1 MGAYARACGEDLA
14 KLRAIDMSERETH
27 DHGGCFRG
35 CCACA
40 GFDMTRRSFMA
51 GAGAMALSGALY
63 GAAEEAPGRARP
75 TPTPRKPLRM
85 QPVLVYKIAQRRKA
99 TSWRTWSGL
108 ITEAHAEEE
117 RNRIRAELQA
127 MAAKSDFPLDV
138 LPLVSVRNPEEA
150 KQVAAADHDGV
161 ILYHAT
167 DTGNPYGGIS
177 TLMALLDANKLNV
190 EFTRHRSGPAYRGYI
205 FTHPQLLRQRTDAF
219 QKPGNMSVDDVVVD
233 DYDELLWRLRALSG
247 LKEIRNQRIVC
258 IGGPA
263 GWGAQGR
270 EAPARA
276 RQRWGLEYITVPH
289 QELGARIQA
298 AMAKPQRVDRCRAE
312 ARAYLEAP
320 GVTLLPLQEELTT
333 AELLAGKGR
342 EATLDQ
348 MRGFVERAFVLTEI
362 FWDLLEEHKTNAIT
376 VAECMTAILPI
387 TQTTACLALTL
398 LNDSGYLAFCESDF
412 VAIPTGLL
420 LHGISGKPVFFC
432 NPTFPHRNVMTFAHC
447 AAPRKMDGKN
457 LEPVFIRTHFE
468 SDYGAAPRVAMRRS
482 QELTAISSNFAHTR
496 WVGFRG
502 RILDHPKL
510 DVCTTQLDVAI
521 EGDGTRLAQEMGG
534 FHWMLCYGDYL
545 RETGYAVKKSGIEWL
560 NVSEK
565 TA

>member
-1 MGAYARACGEDLA
+1 
-14 KLRAIDMSERETH
+14 MSEQEHRG
-27 DHGGCFRG
+27 HGCCSRG
-35 CCACA
+35 CGALWA
-40 GFDMTRRSFMA
+40 ADMTRRSFMV
-51 GAGAMALSGALY
+51 GAGALALGGAL
-63 GAAEEAPGRARP
+63 GSAADSARGLARSNP
-75 TPTPRKPLRM
+75 PPPKPLRM
-85 QPVLVYKIAQRRKA
+85 QPVLVYKIAQRREA

-108 ITEAHAEEE
+108 ITEAHADEE

-138 LPLVSVRNPEEA
+138 LPLVSVRNPDEA
-150 KQVAAADHDGV
+150 RQVAAADHDGV

-219 QKPGNMSVDDVVVD
+219 QKPGNLDVQDVVVD
-233 DYDELLWRLRALSG
+233 EYDELLWRLRALNG
-247 LKEIRNQRIVC
+247 LKRIRNRRIVC

-263 GWGAQGR
+263 GWGAAGR
-270 EAPARA
+270 EAPALA
-276 RQRWGLEYITVPH
+276 RQRWGLEYLTVPH

-298 AMAKPQRVDRCRAE
+298 AMAQPQRVDRCRTE
-312 ARAYLEAP
+312 ARTYLEAP

-342 EATLDQ
+342 AATLDA
-348 MRGFVERAFVLTEI
+348 MRGFVERAFVLAEV
-362 FWDLLEEHKTNAIT
+362 FLDLMEEHKTSAIT

-387 TQTTACLALTL
+387 AQTTACLALTL

-420 LHGISGKPVFFC
+420 LHGISGRPVFFC

-468 SDYGAAPRVAMRRS
+468 SDFGAAPRVAMRRG
-482 QELTAISSNFAHTR
+482 QELTAIASNFAHTR

-502 RILDHPKL
+502 RILDHPTL

-521 EGDGTRLAQEMGG
+521 EGDGARLAREMGG
-534 FHWMLCYGDYL
+534 FHWMLGYGDYL
-545 RETGYAVKKSGIEWL
+545 RETGYALKKAGIEWL

>member
-1 MGAYARACGEDLA
+1 V
-14 KLRAIDMSERETH
+14 SEQESC
-27 DHGGCFRG
+27 DHG
-35 CCACA
+35 CCSL
-40 GFDMTRRSFMA
+40 GRWSHRLTDITRRSFMA
-51 GAGAMALSGALY
+51 CTGAVALGGAMGL
-63 GAAEEAPGRARP
+63 AAETSHVPARSNP
-75 TPTPRKPLRM
+75 SLRKPLRM
-85 QPVLVYKIAQRRKA
+85 QPVLVYKIAQRRQA
-99 TSWRTWSGL
+99 MSWRTWSGL
-108 ITEAHAEEE
+108 ITEAHADEE

-127 MAAKSDFPLDV
+127 LAAKSDFPLEV

-167 DTGNPYGGIS
+167 DTGTPYGGIS
-177 TLMALLDANKLNV
+177 TLMALLDSNKLNV

-205 FTHPQLLRQRTDAF
+205 FSHPQLLRQRTDEF
-219 QKPGNMSVDDVVVD
+219 QKPGNLSVEDVVVD
-233 DYDELLWRLRALSG
+233 EYDELLWRLRALSG
-247 LKEIRNQRIVC
+247 VKEIRNKRIVC

-263 GWGAQGR
+263 GWGAAGR

-276 RQRWGLEYITVPH
+276 RQQWGLEYITVSH

-298 AMAKPQRVDRCRAE
+298 AMAQTQRVQRCRSE
-312 ARAYLEAP
+312 ARAYLETP

-342 EATLDQ
+342 EATLDA
-348 MRGFVERAFVLTEI
+348 MRGFVERAFVLTEV
-362 FWDLLEEHKTNAIT
+362 FLDLLEEHKTNAIT

-387 TQTTACLALTL
+387 AQTTACLTLTL

-412 VAIPTGLL
+412 VAIPAGLL
-420 LHGISGKPVFFC
+420 LHGVSGKPVFFC
-432 NPTFPHRNVMTFAHC
+432 NPTFPHRNLMTFAHC
-447 AAPRKMDGKN
+447 TAPRRMDGKK

-468 SDYGAAPRVAMRRS
+468 SDFGAAPRVAMRRG
-482 QELTAISSNFAHTR
+482 QELTAIVSNFAGKR

-502 RILDHPKL
+502 RVLDHPTL
-510 DVCTTQLDVAI
+510 DICTTQLDVAI
-521 EGDGTRLAQEMGG
+521 DGDGVRLAREMGG

-545 RETGYAVKKSGIEWL
+545 RETGYALKKAGVEWL

>member
-1 MGAYARACGEDLA
+1 
-14 KLRAIDMSERETH
+14 MSERESC
-27 DHGGCFRG
+27 DHGCCSLG
-35 CCACA
+35 CCAHRLT
-40 GFDMTRRSFMA
+40 DMTRRSFMA
-51 GAGAMALSGALY
+51 CAGAVALGGAMGL
-63 GAAEEAPGRARP
+63 AAETSHVP
-75 TPTPRKPLRM
+75 TRSNPPLRKPLRM
-85 QPVLVYKIAQRRKA
+85 QPVLVYKIAQRRQA
-99 TSWRTWSGL
+99 MSWRTWSGL
-108 ITEAHAEEE
+108 ITEAHADEE

-127 MAAKSDFPLDV
+127 LAAKSDFPLEV

-177 TLMALLDANKLNV
+177 TLMALLDSNKLNV

-205 FTHPQLLRQRTDAF
+205 FTHPQLLRQRTDEF
-219 QKPGNMSVDDVVVD
+219 QKPGNLSVEDVVVD
-233 DYDELLWRLRALSG
+233 EYDELLWRLRALSG
-247 LKEIRNQRIVC
+247 VKEIRNKRIVC

-263 GWGAQGR
+263 GWGAAGR

-276 RQRWGLEYITVPH
+276 RQRWGLEYVTVPH
-289 QELGARIQA
+289 QELGDRIQA
-298 AMAKPQRVDRCRAE
+298 AMAQPQRVQRCRSE

-342 EATLDQ
+342 PATLDA
-348 MRGFVERAFVLTEI
+348 MRGFVERAFVLTEV
-362 FWDLLEEHKTNAIT
+362 FLDLMEEHKTNAIT

-387 TQTTACLALTL
+387 AQTTACLTLTL

-420 LHGISGKPVFFC
+420 LHGVSGKPVFFC

-447 AAPRKMDGKN
+447 AAPRRMDGKN

-468 SDYGAAPRVAMRRS
+468 SDFGAAPRVAMRRG
-482 QELTAISSNFAHTR
+482 QELTAIASNFAGNR

-502 RILDHPKL
+502 RVLDHPTL

-521 EGDGTRLAQEMGG
+521 EGDGVRLAREMGG

-545 RETGYAVKKSGIEWL
+545 RETGYALKKAGVEWL

>member
-1 MGAYARACGEDLA
+1 M
-14 KLRAIDMSERETH
+14 
-27 DHGGCFRG
+27 
-35 CCACA
+35 ACA
-40 GFDMTRRSFMA
+40 GA
-51 GAGAMALSGALY
+51 VALGGAMGL
-63 GAAEEAPGRARP
+63 AAETSHVP
-75 TPTPRKPLRM
+75 TRSNPPLRKPLRM
-85 QPVLVYKIAQRRKA
+85 QPVLVYKIAQRRQA
-99 TSWRTWSGL
+99 MSWRTWSGL
-108 ITEAHAEEE
+108 ITEAHADEE

-127 MAAKSDFPLDV
+127 LAAKSDFPLEV

-177 TLMALLDANKLNV
+177 TLMALLDSNKLNV

-205 FTHPQLLRQRTDAF
+205 FTHPQLLRQRTDEF
-219 QKPGNMSVDDVVVD
+219 QKPGNLSVEDVVVD
-233 DYDELLWRLRALSG
+233 EYDELLWRLRALSG
-247 LKEIRNQRIVC
+247 VKEIRNKRIVC

-263 GWGAQGR
+263 GWGAAGR

-276 RQRWGLEYITVPH
+276 RQRWGLEYVTVPH
-289 QELGARIQA
+289 QELGDRIQA
-298 AMAKPQRVDRCRAE
+298 AMAQPQRVQRCRSE

-342 EATLDQ
+342 PATLDA
-348 MRGFVERAFVLTEI
+348 MRGFVERAFVLTEV
-362 FWDLLEEHKTNAIT
+362 FLDLMEEHKTNAIT

-387 TQTTACLALTL
+387 AQTTACLTLTL

-420 LHGISGKPVFFC
+420 LHGVSGKPVFFC

-447 AAPRKMDGKN
+447 AAPRRMDGKN

-468 SDYGAAPRVAMRRS
+468 SDFGAAPRVAMRRG
-482 QELTAISSNFAHTR
+482 QELTAIASNFAGNR

-502 RILDHPKL
+502 RVLDHPTL

-521 EGDGTRLAQEMGG
+521 EGDGVRLAREMGG

-545 RETGYAVKKSGIEWL
+545 RETGYALKKAGVEWL